1 MGTGKPRKLK
11 FVHLLIALLLGVLL
25 GIILTPSPRSQSAE
39 SITDKLNEVIQL
51 VDKEY
56 VDEIDCDT
64 LSNTL
69 LNAMMLALD
78 PHSHYLPL
86 DELRKEQESIQGN
99 FDGIGVVLHYLGD
112 TVYVSEVMSNGPSAR
127 SGLQPGDLIW
137 CVDGD
142 TVSGVGLSNEETVGH
157 IRGPH
162 GTRVTLTVQRH
173 GEKKPLRFTIVRGR
187 VVTPSIAY
195 IGMMPRHTGYINLN
209 RFSETTGDEM
219 RLALQQLRQQGMQRL
234 VLDLRGNGGGLLEA
248 AIAVADELL
257 EDGDMIVYTE
267 GAHQRRYNI
276 LSTHGGLFEQG
287 ELVVLIDEYSASASE
302 IVAGAV
308 QDNDRGTIYGRRS
321 FGKGLVQRQFDLSDG
336 SALWL
341 TTARYYTPSGRCIQR
356 PYSHGSDDYYM
367 RFLERLATVPTT
379 ADSSYLTQ
387 PLDDSTQ
394 YFTKQ
399 KRVVYGGGGICP
411 DKMLPYRVDN
421 GAADFNRLVNSGKPS
436 RKAFAYI
443 IRHVVELQHEYPS
456 EALFMERF
464 QFPDLDK
471 QLPEATQ
478 LQPAQHQRL
487 EQLMKA
493 YVAQSLFGQQ
503 AFYRIYITIDDDLG
517 RIEN

>member
-1 MGTGKPRKLK
+1 MGTGKPCKLK

-25 GIILTPSPRSQSAE
+25 GIILTPSPRSQSVE
-39 SITDKLNEVIQL
+39 GFPEKVREVIDL
-51 VDKEY
+51 VDEEY
-56 VDEIDCDT
+56 VDETDSDT
-64 LSNTL
+64 LCNTL
-69 LNAMMLALD
+69 LNAMLLALD
-78 PHSHYLPL
+78 PHSHYLPV

-112 TVYVSEVMSNGPSAR
+112 TVYVGEVMADGPSAR
-127 SGLQPGDLIW
+127 SGLMPGDLIW

-142 TVSGVGLSNEETVGH
+142 TVSGVGLSNEETVGR

-195 IGMMPRHTGYINLN
+195 IGMMLRHTGYINLN
-209 RFSETTGDEM
+209 RFGETTGDEM

-257 EDGDMIVYTE
+257 EAGNMIVYTE

-276 LSTHGGLFEQG
+276 RSTSGGLFEQG
-287 ELVVLIDEYSASASE
+287 ELMVLIDEYSASASE

-356 PYSHGSDDYYM
+356 PYSHGSDDYYI
-367 RFLERLATVPTT
+367 RFLERLATAPTT

-411 DKMLPYRVDN
+411 DRMLPYRVDN
-421 GAADFNRLVNSGKPS
+421 GTADFNRLVNSGKPS
-436 RKAFAYI
+436 RKAFEYI
-443 IRHVVELQHEYPS
+443 ICHAGELQRDYPT

-464 QFPDLDK
+464 RFPDLDK

-493 YVAQSLFGQQ
+493 YVAQSLFGVY
-503 AFYRIYITIDDDLG
+503 AFYRIYITIDDDLK
-517 RIEN
+517 RIE